1 MKASRIYT
9 ILLIL
14 IIMAILVVGTM
25 IVTKYG
31 GNQINEKQIGELLT
45 KIQTEQEEQ
54 YQEEL
59 KEINEEYK
67 GYKVVG
73 IIKIPKIEL
82 EYPILEKTSN
92 ETMKISITKFWGRD
106 INEIGNVSLA
116 GHNNRDGTMF
126 GRTKELEIGDKIELT
141 NTKRITK
148 EYEVYDIFKTDPNDI
163 SIIDPDEI
171 GTREVTLI
179 TCTNGNKERLI
190 VKAREV

>member
-25 IVTKYG
+25 IVIKYG

-45 KIQTEQEEQ
+45 KIQTE
-54 YQEEL
+54 QEEL

-148 EYEVYDIFKTDPNDI
+148 EYEIYDIFKTDPNDI